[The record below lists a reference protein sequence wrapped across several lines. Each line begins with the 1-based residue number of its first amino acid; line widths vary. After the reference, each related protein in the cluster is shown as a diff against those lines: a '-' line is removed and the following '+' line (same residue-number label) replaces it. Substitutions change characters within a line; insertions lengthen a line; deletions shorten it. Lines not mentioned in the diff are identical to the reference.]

1 MTSTMSVKRLVYGV
15 TDDEAL
21 EGEEGTRFFATQRQ
35 AYRAARTIADIN
47 ELACVIKCYHV
58 ARKKPRALFCAM
70 LNHTGWAQ
78 KETVLA
84 TVQPRKR
91 KRK

>member
-15 TDDEAL
+15 TDEEAL
-21 EGEEGTRFFATQRQ
+21 EGEESTRFFATQRR
-35 AYRAARTIADIN
+35 AYKAAHTIANIN
-47 ELACVIKCYHV
+47 HLACVIKCYHV
-58 ARKKPRALFCAM
+58 ARMSPRALFCAM
-70 LNHTGWAQ
+70 LNRTGWAQ
-78 KETVLA
+78 KVTVLA